1 MVRVLAAALAALA
14 LVAAGPARAADRAAL
29 AALEQSIRSG
39 EIKGVHS
46 VIVMR
51 GAETVAEWY
60 FEGQDEVR
68 GRSLG
73 VVTFGPET
81 LHDVRSVTKSV
92 VALLVGVAV
101 QDGSIK
107 SLDTPVLDYFPE
119 YADLQTPDLRRI
131 TLRHLL
137 TMGSGLHWD
146 EETYGYDDPR
156 NSESGMDAARDPYR
170 FVLSQPIEAA
180 PGSRFKYS
188 GGDVALM
195 AAVLARATK
204 TPLDAYAQAK
214 LFRPLGIAKVEWQR
228 DAKGTPY
235 AASGLRMRPRDMAKV
250 GRMMLQDGRWEGRPV
265 VPAAWVRTSIQ
276 PHAQVQPDPK
286 CGGQYGYF
294 WWLQAGC
301 ELSPPE
307 RWASAIGNGGQRI
320 AVVPALDLVIVVT
333 AGLNNK
339 PGQRQVGNGVVERA
353 LAAVR

>member
-1 MVRVLAAALAALA
+1 MVRVVAAALAALA

-51 GAETVAEWY
+51 GAETIAEWY

-92 VALLVGVAV
+92 VGLLVGVAV
-101 QDGSIK
+101 QEGAIK

-156 NSESGMDAARDPYR
+156 NSESGMDAWP
-170 FVLSQPIEAA
+170 
-180 PGSRFKYS
+180 
-188 GGDVALM
+188 
-195 AAVLARATK
+195 
-204 TPLDAYAQAK
+204 
-214 LFRPLGIAKVEWQR
+214 
-228 DAKGTPY
+228 
-235 AASGLRMRPRDMAKV
+235 
-250 GRMMLQDGRWEGRPV
+250 
-265 VPAAWVRTSIQ
+265 
-276 PHAQVQPDPK
+276 
-286 CGGQYGYF
+286 
-294 WWLQAGC
+294 
-301 ELSPPE
+301 
-307 RWASAIGNGGQRI
+307 
-320 AVVPALDLVIVVT
+320 
-333 AGLNNK
+333 
-339 PGQRQVGNGVVERA
+339 
-353 LAAVR
+353 